1 MADKEVIAQAPSS
14 QEDASAR
21 DVRWRVFVPLGAI
34 VSLHL
39 LLLRPWYLFD
49 RPYWH
54 DEAWVV
60 IADRAPLSQLGLTT
74 GVSPIGWTFL
84 MTIVPGRGDQHQ
96 RLLPLVFSVGAVIVA
111 YLLARDLLGSRLSGA
126 VTGSFT
132 AVAVAVAPLALAR
145 QDLKQYTADAF
156 FALLVLWLV
165 VRLETVWS
173 ARRLRML
180 VIVAVSASL
189 VSYASMFVT
198 AAVMTS
204 LVVVNVV
211 SGDRRKLIQSL
222 IAGGIT
228 AAIFL
233 AVVGL
238 VVVPHLS
245 DSLTSYWN
253 DFYLDGD
260 AGLWALTK
268 VIWSRL
274 DGLAPLLGFRWP
286 LLIGLL
292 VITGVIAMR
301 RRNFPVA
308 ALAIPIL
315 WLEMVFMGIFEK
327 YPFLDQRTSHFL
339 LILTIAVAGIGVES
353 LFSSVSL
360 RSSSLATGLLLLA
373 FGMVLWQSSAFVG
386 SRSFP
391 HDEVRAQTRYVENN
405 YESGDVVLVNALS
418 GKGFAYYWP
427 DQPTFFPTD
436 RFLSGFS
443 VRFDQ
448 TNIVLAEGRSSSD
461 IEKAFAAALRSASL
475 RDSTGIIWLV
485 RFYMTESELAAWQS
499 VMDRSDLS
507 IRKLEGAPESLTL
520 ITKITD

>member
-1 MADKEVIAQAPSS
+1 M
-14 QEDASAR
+14 
-21 DVRWRVFVPLGAI
+21 FVPLGAI
-34 VSLHL
+34 ISLHL
-39 LLLRPWYLFD
+39 LLLRPWHLFD

-74 GVSPIGWTFL
+74 GITPIGWTFL
-84 MTIVPGRGDQHQ
+84 MTILPGRGDQHQ

-132 AVAVAVAPLALAR
+132 AVAVAIAPLALAR

-165 VRLETVWS
+165 VRLESAWS
-173 ARRLRML
+173 ARRMRML

-204 LVVVNVV
+204 LVVVNVMR
-211 SGDRRKLIQSL
+211 GDRRKLIQSL
-222 IAGGIT
+222 LAGAIT
-228 AAIFL
+228 AAILL
-233 AVVGL
+233 ALVGL

-245 DSLTSYWN
+245 ESLTSYWN

-286 LLIGLL
+286 LLISML
-292 VITGVIAMR
+292 VITGVIAMK
-301 RRNFPVA
+301 RRNFPAA

-315 WLEMVFMGIFEK
+315 WIEMVFMGMFEK
-327 YPFLDQRTSHFL
+327 YPLLDQRTSHFL
-339 LILTIAVAGIGVES
+339 LILTIAVAGIGLEGLVSS
-353 LFSSVSL
+353 LSL
-360 RSSSLATGLLLLA
+360 RSSRLATGLLLLA

-405 YESGDVVLVNALS
+405 HESGDVVLVNALS

-436 RFLSGFS
+436 RFLSGFG

-448 TNIVLAEGRSSSD
+448 ANIVLAEGRSASD
-461 IEKAFAAALRSASL
+461 IEEAFGTALRSASL

-507 IRKLEGAPESLTL
+507 ILKVEGAPESLTL
-520 ITKITD
+520 ITKIRN